1 MHYTCRFLIILIA
14 IALLQGCDQRPA
26 ESMLERYSN
35 RVANSL
41 DSDAEL
47 NLDIQ
52 LQLPAYPRRRE
63 RIQPVTDL
71 RQGLIEVLNL
81 RHCQLINLIA
91 ERNSSLGK
99 VMPPSRQLVYEI
111 RLIFRLGSCRQS
123 LRMSQ
128 TETDPQ
134 LLRQVEEI
142 FQIKKINFEAALWN
156 GLFTSEAMERNFSLS
171 EPPLSLTGDDGFS
184 QSRQALLTFNR
195 LAALNND
202 LTLPQRGWAEP
213 DYLDQLE
220 PHYQALSTLRFGSR
234 WLRSI
239 YLVTYTLNHTASVIE
254 QRLKQRPLCFN
265 KKATP
270 QALIVKNVFN
280 KYYAGELQPYMA
292 RADREGREWL
302 QLNHRLL
309 QNFNYIPAAMQ
320 RYQRQIINPDGPL
333 WQNYTSARERHT
345 KAWQQLLSQCNLMP
359 GT

>member
-1 MHYTCRFLIILIA
+1 MQYSYRLLIILIA
-14 IALLQGCDQRPA
+14 TALLQGCDQRPA

-41 DSDAEL
+41 DSDTEL
-47 NLDIQ
+47 DLNIP
-52 LQLPAYPRRRE
+52 LQLPPYPRRRE

-99 VMPPSRQLVYEI
+99 VMPPSRQVVYEI
-111 RLIFRLGSCRQS
+111 RLLFRLGRCQ
-123 LRMSQ
+123 Q
-128 TETDPQ
+128 TLKQPQAEADPQ
-134 LLRQVEEI
+134 LIRQIEDI
-142 FQIKKINFEAALWN
+142 FQIKKASFEAALWN
-156 GLFTSEAMERNFSLS
+156 GIFTSEAMERNFSLS
-171 EPPLSLTGDDGFS
+171 EPPLALTDDDGFS
-184 QSRQALLTFNR
+184 QSRQALLIFNQ
-195 LAALNND
+195 LAALNNA
-202 LTLPQRGWAEP
+202 TASFQPEWPEP

-220 PHYQALSTLRFGSR
+220 PHYQALSVLRFGSR
-234 WLRSI
+234 WLRSL
-239 YLVTYTLNHTASVIE
+239 YLITYTLDHTARVIE
-254 QRLKQRPLCFN
+254 QRLEQRPLCFN
-265 KKATP
+265 NRATP

-292 RADREGREWL
+292 RIDREGREWL
-302 QLNHRLL
+302 QLNHSLL
-309 QNFNYIPAAMQ
+309 QNFNDIPAAMQ
-320 RYQRQIINPDGPL
+320 RYQSLILDPDGPL